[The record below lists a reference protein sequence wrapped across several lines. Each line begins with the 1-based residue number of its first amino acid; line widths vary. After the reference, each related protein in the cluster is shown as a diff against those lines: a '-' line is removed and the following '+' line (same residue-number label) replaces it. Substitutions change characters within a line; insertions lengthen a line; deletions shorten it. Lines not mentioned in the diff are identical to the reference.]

1 MKRTI
6 AAIAFTA
13 AVLAPAQ
20 VAAAT
25 AASAAPTVATPVD
38 GPVLGS
44 TEEGCNAAGCS
55 SPLAEFLLV
64 TLPELLSGSGS

>member
-6 AAIAFTA
+6 AAVAFTA
-13 AVLAPAQ
+13 AVLAPAHF
-20 VAAAT
+20 AT
-25 AASAAPTVATPVD
+25 ATTASAALSVATPID

-44 TEEGCNAAGCS
+44 TDEGCNAAGCS
-55 SPLAEFLLV
+55 SPLAELLLI